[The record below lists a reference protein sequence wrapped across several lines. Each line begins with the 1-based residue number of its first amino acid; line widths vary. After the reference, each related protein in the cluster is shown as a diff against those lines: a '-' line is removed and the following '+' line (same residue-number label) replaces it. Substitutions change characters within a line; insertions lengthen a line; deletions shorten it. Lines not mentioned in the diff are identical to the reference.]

1 MKYVVR
7 ILIYIMVRYLY
18 PCIYK
23 TVYKYMLKYMI
34 IYIKSEYVNAYQGL
48 GFVEVL
54 VTIFNVS
61 ELAIC

>member
-1 MKYVVR
+1 
-7 ILIYIMVRYLY
+7 MVRYLY